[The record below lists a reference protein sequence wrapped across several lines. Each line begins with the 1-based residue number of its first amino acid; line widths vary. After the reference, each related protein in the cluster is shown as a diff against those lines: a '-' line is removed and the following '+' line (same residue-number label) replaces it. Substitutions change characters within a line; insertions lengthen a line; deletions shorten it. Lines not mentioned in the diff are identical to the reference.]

1 VTREVHNGI
10 GRDEVLTELQQ
21 KSVWEG
27 WLSSEIRANY
37 FADLSYRYQFRQRA
51 LTWLTLAFSSGAFA
65 TLVTDWLPV
74 EFAWIKPTLV
84 FLTAALSLW
93 SLVVQNQKNATD
105 CSDLHFRWNKLA
117 GEYESLWDRM
127 YSNDA
132 EILLEALRK
141 KSTEFSSSSRAFP
154 NRARLMEKWQEL
166 VVQHHTSDAA
176 T

>member
-1 VTREVHNGI
+1 M
-10 GRDEVLTELQQ
+10 LSELQQ
-21 KSVWEG
+21 KAVWES

-74 EFAWIKPTLV
+74 EFAWIKAALV
-84 FLTAALSLW
+84 FLAAALSLW

-117 GEYESLWDRM
+117 GEFESLWGHM
-127 YSNDA
+127 YSEDA
-132 EILLEALRK
+132 AILLEALK
-141 KSTEFSSSSRAFP
+141 EKGAELSKSGTAFP
-154 NRARLMEKWQEL
+154 NKARLMEKWQEH
-166 VVQHHTSDAA
+166 VVQHHTADAIA
-176 T
+176 

>member
-1 VTREVHNGI
+1 M
-10 GRDEVLTELQQ
+10 LTELQQ

-74 EFAWIKPTLV
+74 EFDWIKPTLV
-84 FLTAALSLW
+84 FFTAALSLW
-93 SLVVQNQKNATD
+93 SLVAQNQKNATD

-117 GEYESLWDRM
+117 GEYESLWDHM
-127 YSNDA
+127 YSEDA
-132 EILLEALRK
+132 AIRLEALRE
-141 KSTEFSSSSRAFP
+141 KSAELSKSSTAFP
-154 NRARLMEKWQEL
+154 NKTRLMEKWQEH
-166 VVQHHTSDAA
+166 VVQHHTADA
-176 T
+176 TI